1 MACGAGSLVFVRAA
15 TRVFNCDLSASGESF
30 LISAPEVPCSDTD
43 PAYASMYRWSV
54 TGLAVYLCC
63 YVLLCIG
70 LWSANNNEAAGMGL
84 FYFLGDKYEDEWYFW
99 EMVVIARKVL
109 LMVAFEL
116 FSGIHAWMLGT
127 IVLVMSL
134 MVHVFAHPYEDDWT
148 DWTDLF
154 SLAAKLIILLSGPVY
169 LVLSNPEEMAGQTDA
184 QGRSRSA
191 VQAPNAAAARRALE
205 ISSIVCVWLTCAIS
219 LAVQIRVYRELKK
232 EGDYKVRMLKEHER
246 EAEERKQELAKKIVD
261 LEHALEEQQRVE
273 DLMNKD
279 SEDEEEQVV
288 SNPMFESG
296 DGSPASGKGG
306 SDGSPASGKG
316 GSDEEGG
323 DEEAGKGA
331 SAPGTPQGKWAA
343 KAKQAGL
350 E

>member
-148 DWTDLF
+148 DWT
-154 SLAAKLIILLSGPVY
+154 
-169 LVLSNPEEMAGQTDA
+169 EA
-184 QGRSRSA
+184 QGGWGGRTGPPLWGACCADSVRHA
-191 VQAPNAAAARRALE
+191 VEGAPH
-205 ISSIVCVWLTCAIS
+205 
-219 LAVQIRVYRELKK
+219 
-232 EGDYKVRMLKEHER
+232 G
-246 EAEERKQELAKKIVD
+246 
-261 LEHALEEQQRVE
+261 QQ
-273 DLMNKD
+273 
-279 SEDEEEQVV
+279 
-288 SNPMFESG
+288 
-296 DGSPASGKGG
+296 
-306 SDGSPASGKG
+306 
-316 GSDEEGG
+316 
-323 DEEAGKGA
+323 
-331 SAPGTPQGKWAA
+331 
-343 KAKQAGL
+343 
-350 E
+350 